1 MDGPIY
7 TLVLGECELELV
19 PKELWKDPL
28 VQSRASKRGKNP
40 GELILDSGEFHK
52 GMRGAIPDWER
63 RGRPDLVYFALV
75 IATDSPAFS
84 DGRLEIV
91 LHLRGDK
98 IVWIRQGVRP
108 PKEYSRFL
116 GLAEQLLSKGR
127 VPVEGEWL
135 MKLEPEKISLPE
147 LLKSLGKETIVFDT
161 GERIFSAGE
170 FSEIVR
176 DGIPRT
182 FLIGGFPH
190 GTFQSKPEGK
200 RITISSKELLAGTV
214 VGFLSAAL
222 GDKEATGK

>member
-1 MDGPIY
+1 MDRPLY

-28 VQSRASKRGKNP
+28 VQSKASKRGKNP
-40 GELILDSGEFHK
+40 WELILDSGEFHK
-52 GMRGAIPDWER
+52 GMKKAIPDWER
-63 RGRPDLVYFALV
+63 RGRPDLVYFAIV

-84 DGRLEIV
+84 DGRMEIV
-91 LHLRGDK
+91 LHLRGDN
-98 IVWIRQGVRP
+98 IVRIKSGLRP

-116 GLAEQLLSKGR
+116 GLTEQLLSNGR

-135 MKLEPEKISLPE
+135 MRIEPEKMSLPE

-176 DGIPRT
+176 DNKPRT
-182 FLIGGFPH
+182 FLIGGFPS
-190 GTFQSKPEGK
+190 GTFQSEPEGK
-200 RITISSKELLAGTV
+200 RVAISSKELLAGTV

-222 GDKEATGK
+222 GDKRDV